1 MSITNLTQVF
11 PNALRKH
18 IFNAIQAKTP
28 VFVWGDPG
36 IGKSRIIQA
45 LVEALGYHFE
55 DIRLSQIESID
66 LRGLPAK
73 EEKVRFVPVLDSKG
87 EPVIVAALDENN
99 QVKTVDGKAVMVQ
112 KYDREVETNVV
123 WSKPDFLVRA
133 EKAMR
138 ELGKPTAYFFDELNS
153 GSPATMAA
161 AYQFI
166 NDRRIGCFT
175 LGERDV
181 VLAAGNLETNGG
193 ITNMMPL
200 PLANR
205 FRHYQMLMNSKQWL
219 DFAST
224 TGIHPWV
231 TAYLSVQGNG
241 GKLQQFDAEALI
253 GSSEKSY
260 ATPRSWEMASKA
272 IWAAFGKQ
280 NSNNPLKASY
290 LDGEEESVFA
300 EDIFG
305 EDNDFVMSIKD
316 LATIV
321 ASCVG
326 SPIATDFSAFVNNG
340 MDLPTAEDIL
350 DGKALKPN
358 EKNGKV
364 KDNSSSQYFLAG
376 SCCYGLLEVRNKLLA
391 MKETDG
397 VKSEAYIKLDDK
409 YNEKIENFF
418 RFAEQYFNRELFI
431 FAVINLMIKRF
442 KVLPNPKKIDKDVFN
457 HLTKEFNK
465 ARMQEDGV
473 VE

>member
-1 MSITNLTQVF
+1 MSMTNLTQVF

-66 LRGLPAK
+66 LRGLPTK
-73 EEKVRFVPVLDSKG
+73 DT
-87 EPVIVAALDENN
+87 DENG
-99 QVKTVDGKAVMVQ
+99 KPTVA
-112 KYDREVETNVV
+112 

-133 EKAMR
+133 EKAMKD
-138 ELGKPTAYFFDELNS
+138 LGKPTAFFFDELNS

-205 FRHYQMLMNSKQWL
+205 FRHYQMMMNSKQWL

-224 TGIHPWV
+224 SGMHPWV

-241 GKLQQFDAEALI
+241 SKLQQFDVEVLM

-260 ATPRSWEMASKA
+260 ATPRSWEMASNA

-280 NSNNPLKASY
+280 NSTNPLKASY

-300 EDIFG
+300 EDVFG
-305 EDNDFVMSIKD
+305 DDNDFAMTIKD
-316 LATIV
+316 LGVLV

-326 SPIATDFSAFVNNG
+326 SPLATDFAAFVNNG

-350 DGKALKPN
+350 DGKALKPS
-358 EKNGKV
+358 EKNSKV

-376 SCCYGLLEVRNKLLA
+376 SCCYGLLELRKKLLT
-391 MKETDG
+391 MKESHG
-397 VKSEAYIKLDDK
+397 VKSDEYIKLDDT
-409 YNEKIENFF
+409 YNKKIENFF
-418 RFAEQYFNRELFI
+418 RFAEQYFTRELFI

-442 KVLPNPKKIDKDVFN
+442 KVLPNPKKIDKDVFT

-465 ARMQEDGV
+465 ARMQEDGATT
-473 VE
+473 